1 MLCAVNFPQFEDGF
15 MRIFASLALSFACA
29 ALISVPSYA
38 DEQKPG
44 DDPVL
49 AVVNGTDIHRSEVVE
64 SARSL
69 PPEYQAQIEQIL
81 PALVERYVDLR
92 LIADRAESTGIA
104 KDPEV
109 KEMVARLQV
118 DVEREVFLKRYLKE
132 HVTDAMLQAR
142 YQDFLKSHPP
152 EPEVHARHI
161 LVPTEEEAK
170 AVLAKL
176 ASGQTFDQVAAEM
189 SKGSSAQKGG
199 DLGYFVKGDM
209 VPEFA
214 EAAFAMKPGEVS
226 KEPVKTQFGY
236 HIIKIEDRRDRQPP
250 TFDQVKPNLESD
262 AQQEL
267 IASLIK
273 DLRSAAK
280 VEIKTPPAPP
290 GGAAAPAPQSDVPT
304 PAPESGGAAPATVQ

>member
-1 MLCAVNFPQFEDGF
+1 
-15 MRIFASLALSFACA
+15 MRIFASLALTFACA
-29 ALISVPSYA
+29 VLISSPSSA
-38 DEQKPG
+38 EEQG
-44 DDPVL
+44 TGENPVL
-49 AVVNGTDIHRSEVVE
+49 AVVNGTEIHRSEVVE

-69 PPEYQAQIEQIL
+69 PPEYQSQIDQIL
-81 PALVERYVDLR
+81 PALVERYVDLK

-104 KDPEV
+104 NDPEV

-118 DVEREVFLKRYLKE
+118 DVEREVFLRRYLKE

-142 YQDFLKSHPP
+142 YQEFLKAHPP
-152 EPEVHARHI
+152 EAEVHARHI

-170 AVLAKL
+170 AAIAKI
-176 ASGQTFDQVAAEM
+176 ASGQSFDQVAAEM

-250 TFDQVKPNLESD
+250 SFDQVKANLESD

-280 VEIKTPPAPP
+280 VEIKT
-290 GGAAAPAPQSDVPT
+290 APAPQAPASGGATAPQSDGT
-304 PAPESGGAAPATVQ
+304 APAPESGGTAPATVQ

>member
-1 MLCAVNFPQFEDGF
+1 
-15 MRIFASLALSFACA
+15 
-29 ALISVPSYA
+29 
-38 DEQKPG
+38 
-44 DDPVL
+44 
-49 AVVNGTDIHRSEVVE
+49 
-64 SARSL
+64 
-69 PPEYQAQIEQIL
+69 
-81 PALVERYVDLR
+81 
-92 LIADRAESTGIA
+92 
-104 KDPEV
+104 
-109 KEMVARLQV
+109 
-118 DVEREVFLKRYLKE
+118 
-132 HVTDAMLQAR
+132 
-142 YQDFLKSHPP
+142 
-152 EPEVHARHI
+152 
-161 LVPTEEEAK
+161 
-170 AVLAKL
+170 
-176 ASGQTFDQVAAEM
+176 M

-250 TFDQVKPNLESD
+250 TFDQVKPNLQSD

-280 VEIKTPPAPP
+280 VEIKTPPAPS